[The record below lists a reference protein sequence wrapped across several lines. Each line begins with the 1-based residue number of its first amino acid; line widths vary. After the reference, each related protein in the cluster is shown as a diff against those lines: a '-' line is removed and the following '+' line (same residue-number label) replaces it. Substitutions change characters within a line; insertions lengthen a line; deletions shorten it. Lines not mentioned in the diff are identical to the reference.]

1 MGTINARDVMN
12 LRKATGAGMM
22 ACKKVL
28 VEAEGDFDKA
38 IDLLRKKGIAS
49 AAKKAGRETEN
60 GKIGSYIHMGGKI
73 GVLVELAC
81 ETDFVADTDDFA
93 QLLKDVAMHIAAAN
107 PAYLDRDSVP
117 KDVLEKEM
125 ELQKETLISEG
136 KPAAIIDKIV
146 EGKLNKFYERNCLIE
161 QPFIKDDKESV
172 GDLIKHAVGKLGEN
186 IKIIKFARFEINAQS
201 CSV

>member
-1 MGTINARDVMN
+1 MSKINAKDVMN

-22 ACKKVL
+22 ACKKAL
-28 VEAEGDFDKA
+28 TEAEGDFDKA
-38 IDLLRKKGIAS
+38 VELLRKKGIAS
-49 AAKKAGRETEN
+49 AEKKAGRETAN

-81 ETDFVADTDDFA
+81 ETDFVANTDDFA
-93 QLLKDVAMHIAAAN
+93 QLLKDIAMHIAASN

-117 KDVLEKEM
+117 KEELEKEM
-125 ELQKETLISEG
+125 KIQKEMLLEQG

-146 EGKLNKFYERNCLIE
+146 EGKMEKFYEKNCLVE
-161 QPFIKDDKESV
+161 QPFIKNDKESV
-172 GDLIKHAVGKLGEN
+172 GDLIKRTIGKLGEN
-186 IKIIKFARFEINAQS
+186 IKVVRFARFEINAAG

>member
-1 MGTINARDVMN
+1 MVAS
-12 LRKATGAGMM
+12 LKF
-22 ACKKVL
+22 KKVL
-28 VEAEGDFDKA
+28 VEADGDFDKA

-49 AAKKAGRETEN
+49 AAKKAERDTEN

-81 ETDFVADTDDFA
+81 ETDFVADTDDFV

-107 PAYLDRDSVP
+107 PTYLDRDSVP
-117 KDVLEKEM
+117 KDILEKEM
-125 ELQKETLISEG
+125 ELQKETLIAEG
-136 KPAAIIDKIV
+136 KPAAILDKIV
-146 EGKLNKFYERNCLIE
+146 EGKLNKFYEKNCLME

-172 GDLIKHAVGKLGEN
+172 GDLVKHAVGKLGEN

>member
-1 MGTINARDVMN
+1 MGTINAKDVMN

-28 VEAEGDFDKA
+28 VEADGDFDKA

-93 QLLKDVAMHIAAAN
+93 QLLKDIAMHIAAAS

-117 KDVLEKEM
+117 KDILEKEM
-125 ELQKETLISEG
+125 ELQKETLIAEG

-146 EGKLNKFYERNCLIE
+146 EGKLNKFYEKNCLVE